1 MEISSPGSN
10 TTTQKFQEGTLVK
23 SISEYIKETN
33 FPKKLLLK
41 KLDLLIDKKKT
52 RILYYSDLLKK
63 AREANSSMDKQIS
76 VLKKRNSKELQ
87 DLIRFLS

>member
-1 MEISSPGSN
+1 MEISSPRGN

-63 AREANSSMDKQIS
+63 AREANTSMDRQIS